1 MDGGARG
8 EAVDEEA
15 DGNEKAAGKHQ
26 GDAELGAARV
36 VVFGFK
42 AGVDLNGSVWV
53 LRRSRERETYAVDNG
68 CADLE
73 ADDEADA
80 KGEIV
85 QTCVA
90 D

>member
-15 DGNEKAAGKHQ
+15 DGDAKAAGEHQ
-26 GDAELGAARV
+26 GDAEFGAAGV

-42 AGVDLNGSVWV
+42 AGVDLGGSVWV
-53 LRRSRERETYAVDNG
+53 SRGSGGRETYAVDDG

-73 ADDEADA
+73 ADDKADA
-80 KGEIV
+80 EGEVV
-85 QTCVA
+85 QTCAA